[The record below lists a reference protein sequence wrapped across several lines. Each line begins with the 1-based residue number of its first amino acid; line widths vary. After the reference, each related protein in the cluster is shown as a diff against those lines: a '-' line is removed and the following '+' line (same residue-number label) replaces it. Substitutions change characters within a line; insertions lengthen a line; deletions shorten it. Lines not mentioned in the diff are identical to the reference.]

1 MEKLGS
7 LFRGTLENS
16 IKKQLKESDS
26 IFIIK
31 YSKLSSPD
39 MTALRQALRGTNATL
54 FVAKNS
60 IARRALKDSK
70 LEKLVKFVDGPC
82 GLVFAKGEPVDASRA
97 LYNFYREHE
106 QLKLECGLLE
116 DNILDTKGIET
127 LAKLPGKEVLRTQ
140 LVMTLNAPISGFV
153 RVLKQTLTKF
163 VYCLDQI
170 KNKKGS

>member
-1 MEKLGS
+1 MKKLGS
-7 LFRGTLENS
+7 LFRETLENN

-39 MTALRQALRGTNATL
+39 LTSLRMALKGTNTNL

-70 LEKLVKFVDGPC
+70 LEDLVKFVDGPC
-82 GLVFAKGEPVDASRA
+82 GLVFAKGEAVDAARA

-106 QLKLECGLLE
+106 QLKLECGFLE
-116 DNILDTKGIET
+116 DKILTTNDIVT
-127 LAKLPGKEVLRTQ
+127 LAKLPGKETLRA
-140 LVMTLNAPISGFV
+140 LVVMTLKSPISGLV
-153 RVLKQTLTKF
+153 STLKQTLRKF

-170 KNKKGS
+170 KTKKGN